1 MGVLLQLKV
10 KGKTLGAFSPQTPD
24 ERTRARPRTQTR
36 ALREFVRAET
46 LSSLDIKKQEAFLN
60 PRSGLW

>member
-1 MGVLLQLKV
+1 MGVLLQLKG

-36 ALREFVRAET
+36 ASRWFVKAKT
-46 LSSLDIKKQEAFLN
+46 LSSLDIKKQEAFLK
-60 PRSGLW
+60 PQRGFR